1 MAPPPNQHHH
11 PHPPALP
18 TVAESRW
25 EDELSPT
32 TTSTNGAPISPLL
45 QRGPHYSLQD
55 KARAAAAASKAAV
68 VTSAVSGAAEAQP
81 NAAPYASS
89 NTEGDFSF
97 SVPSADPDGA
107 TSTPSASTSDPRTA
121 SASADGDSAGSNGG
135 QRAPARPLRPLSI
148 EYPSG
153 TAPGAQKSPSNAE
166 YTSSSAAI
174 PRAMPRGRRAGTSPH
189 GSGGNLGIAGITGI
203 AGSTRA
209 ADGGDD
215 VESLLSPGMLHS
227 NHPNLYLPNPRP
239 SPRLAAHPR
248 LFPRGLTSHPSSS
261 NLSSLDALRDW
272 FSSTFARPAGGT
284 PLSSPTANGTGDRG
298 GGGGGGG
305 GFGGKVSAHVWLL
318 VLLIAAVGLV
328 VGVMVCVWLVVLA
341 KNGDGG
347 NPEDYLIPLGPH
359 SLRMNEIQVVGSR
372 RSYHVAPEPEV
383 FRWLRDNGMMSFAR
397 TTNFTHKP
405 LQEQLSAGYRYIHL
419 DVLYDPEGRRYSSPN
434 VYQRIDPANNT
445 QLNLNQ
451 PGYKVMR
458 MQDVDFLST
467 CATLRDCLAAV
478 KAFSDQHPRHLP
490 ITVNIDFG
498 DGFPLLRKI
507 TELLTPPLPV
517 TEQSL
522 LDLELEIL
530 SVIPRSQIITPD
542 EVRASHETLA
552 SAIATRTAW
561 PALSASAGRFL
572 FLLSDSR
579 ALPIYRQM
587 SPSLEGRV
595 LFTAQ
600 TAAGE
605 GDIHNTPDQAVLIV
619 ETLDSFAA
627 DKIASGH
634 LVVCP
639 VAPMRSELAVFMW
652 DQAVRSG
659 CQIIT
664 VADLWNEQTEKP
676 VGTGSDGTEGG
687 LPRSRRG
694 QEVPAP
700 SSSSSSSAAWEFA
713 SVTAADQGSD
723 STNTGSPSQTVSSSS
738 SSSSDSSSDGSVGLP
753 GPGGA
758 GLGGVD
764 KEWEVQGLHGGPL
777 LKLPLLVDG
786 GEGVQAK
793 CLKHLNKEECEKQ
806 QWVKLTE
813 PVPEER

>member
-1 MAPPPNQHHH
+1 MVPPPNQHHQ

-32 TTSTNGAPISPLL
+32 STSTNGAPISPLL

-55 KARAAAAASKAAV
+55 KARAAAASSKAAA

-89 NTEGDFSF
+89 NSEGDFSF

-107 TSTPSASTSDPRTA
+107 TSSPSAPTASTSDPCAT
-121 SASADGDSAGSNGG
+121 SASANGDSASSNGG

-203 AGSTRA
+203 AGSARA

-239 SPRLAAHPR
+239 
-248 LFPRGLTSHPSSS
+248 
-261 NLSSLDALRDW
+261 
-272 FSSTFARPAGGT
+272 
-284 PLSSPTANGTGDRG
+284 
-298 GGGGGGG
+298 
-305 GFGGKVSAHVWLL
+305 
-318 VLLIAAVGLV
+318 
-328 VGVMVCVWLVVLA
+328 
-341 KNGDGG
+341 
-347 NPEDYLIPLGPH
+347 
-359 SLRMNEIQVVGSR
+359 R

-383 FRWLRDNGMMSFAR
+383 FRWLQDNGMMSFAR

-405 LQEQLSAGYRYIHL
+405 LQEQLSAGYRYVHL
-419 DVLYDPEGRRYSSPN
+419 DVLYDPEGGRYSSPN
-434 VYQRIDPANNT
+434 VYQRIDPSNNT

-498 DGFPLLRKI
+498 DGFPLLRKL
-507 TELLTPPLPV
+507 TKLLTPPLPV

-572 FLLSDSR
+572 FLLSDSK
-579 ALPIYRQM
+579 ALPVYRQM

-619 ETLDSFAA
+619 ETLDSLAA

-700 SSSSSSSAAWEFA
+700 SSSSSSSSSSAAWEFA
-713 SVTAADQGSD
+713 SVTAADQ
-723 STNTGSPSQTVSSSS
+723 
-738 SSSSDSSSDGSVGLP
+738 

-793 CLKHLNKEECEKQ
+793 CLKHLNKEECEKP

>member
-1 MAPPPNQHHH
+1 MAPPPNQHHQ

-55 KARAAAAASKAAV
+55 KARAAAASSKAAA
-68 VTSAVSGAAEAQP
+68 VTSAASGAAEAQP

-89 NTEGDFSF
+89 NTEGEFSF

-107 TSTPSASTSDPRTA
+107 TSAPSASTSDPRTA
-121 SASADGDSAGSNGG
+121 SASSNGDSASSNGG

-153 TAPGAQKSPSNAE
+153 TAHGAQKSPSNAE

-189 GSGGNLGIAGITGI
+189 GSGGNLGIAGI
-203 AGSTRA
+203 AGSARA
-209 ADGGDD
+209 VDGGDD

-248 LFPRGLTSHPSSS
+248 LFPRGLSSHPSSS

-272 FSSTFARPAGGT
+272 FSSAFARPAGGT
-284 PLSSPTANGTGDRG
+284 PLSSPTATGTGDRG

-305 GFGGKVSAHVWLL
+305 GFGGKV
-318 VLLIAAVGLV
+318 
-328 VGVMVCVWLVVLA
+328 
-341 KNGDGG
+341 
-347 NPEDYLIPLGPH
+347 
-359 SLRMNEIQVVGSR
+359 
-372 RSYHVAPEPEV
+372 
-383 FRWLRDNGMMSFAR
+383 
-397 TTNFTHKP
+397 
-405 LQEQLSAGYRYIHL
+405 
-419 DVLYDPEGRRYSSPN
+419 LYDPEGGRYSSPN
-434 VYQRIDPANNT
+434 VYQRIDPSNNT

-498 DGFPLLRKI
+498 DGFPLLRKLNK
-507 TELLTPPLPV
+507 LLTPPLPV

-572 FLLSDSR
+572 FLLSDSK
-579 ALPIYRQM
+579 ALPVYRQM

-619 ETLDSFAA
+619 ETLDSLAA

-700 SSSSSSSAAWEFA
+700 SSSSSSSSSAAWEFA
-713 SVTAADQGSD
+713 SVTAADQGSY
-723 STNTGSPSQTVSSSS
+723 STNAGSPSQTVSSSS

-793 CLKHLNKEECEKQ
+793 CLKHLNKEECEKP

>member
-1 MAPPPNQHHH
+1 MAPPPNQHHQ

-107 TSTPSASTSDPRTA
+107 TSSPSASTSDPRTA

-174 PRAMPRGRRAGTSPH
+174 PRAMPRGRRTGTSPH

-305 GFGGKVSAHVWLL
+305 GFGGK
-318 VLLIAAVGLV
+318 
-328 VGVMVCVWLVVLA
+328 
-341 KNGDGG
+341 
-347 NPEDYLIPLGPH
+347 
-359 SLRMNEIQVVGSR
+359 
-372 RSYHVAPEPEV
+372 
-383 FRWLRDNGMMSFAR
+383 
-397 TTNFTHKP
+397 
-405 LQEQLSAGYRYIHL
+405 
-419 DVLYDPEGRRYSSPN
+419 VLYDPEGRRYSSPN

-619 ETLDSFAA
+619 ETLDSLAV